1 MRPTGGHG
9 PSPRPPAHC
18 QPATHHQHSPHR
30 PVSIGCT
37 AASSSWLLVPPSS
50 TAPHFQFSS
59 EQVDKAKMELKQLQ
73 CSTPRRTHETRC
85 RLRYGTI
92 VLQQRNRNAMDLI
105 GFLQGCTVIPHLMM
119 ANNQSCFFL
128 LKTGCCISFVF
139 AAQSSTSPPS
149 PPSVHSQPK
158 QVKKRQ
164 EKTKRKGKN

>member
-1 MRPTGGHG
+1 MSAAIWNNCT
-9 PSPRPPAHC
+9 PAK
-18 QPATHHQHSPHR
+18 
-30 PVSIGCT
+30 
-37 AASSSWLLVPPSS
+37 
-50 TAPHFQFSS
+50 
-59 EQVDKAKMELKQLQ
+59 EQE
-73 CSTPRRTHETRC
+73 C
-85 RLRYGTI
+85 
-92 VLQQRNRNAMDLI
+92 N
-105 GFLQGCTVIPHLMM
+105 GFDWIFTGCTVIPHLMM